1 MMFRAQAPAL
11 WPLTMMDCA
20 QNCEPEQTISS
31 LSSFCQGVSSQQQ
44 EKKPKPL
51 TEHICE
57 ALGSIFFPI
66 GEGVLL
72 LRVWRIHTL
81 EQNPICKRAAVAF

>member
-11 WPLTMMDCA
+11 PPTTTTTMDCA
-20 QNCEPEQTISS
+20 RNCELVQTISS

-51 TEHICE
+51 TEHIRE

-66 GEGVLL
+66 G
-72 LRVWRIHTL
+72 
-81 EQNPICKRAAVAF
+81 